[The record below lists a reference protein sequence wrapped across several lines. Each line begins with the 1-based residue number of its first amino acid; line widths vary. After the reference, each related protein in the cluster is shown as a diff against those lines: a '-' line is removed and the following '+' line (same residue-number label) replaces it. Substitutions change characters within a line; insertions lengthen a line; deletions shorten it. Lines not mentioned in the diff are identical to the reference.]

1 MVILG
6 AFAKLRKA
14 TIGFIMSIRLS
25 ARMEQVG
32 SQRTDFGET
41 WYLSF
46 FRKCVQQFQDSLKS
60 EKNSRNFIWRRF
72 HTYNN
77 ISLNSS

>member
-41 WYLSF
+41 
-46 FRKCVQQFQDSLKS
+46 
-60 EKNSRNFIWRRF
+60 
-72 HTYNN
+72 
-77 ISLNSS
+77 